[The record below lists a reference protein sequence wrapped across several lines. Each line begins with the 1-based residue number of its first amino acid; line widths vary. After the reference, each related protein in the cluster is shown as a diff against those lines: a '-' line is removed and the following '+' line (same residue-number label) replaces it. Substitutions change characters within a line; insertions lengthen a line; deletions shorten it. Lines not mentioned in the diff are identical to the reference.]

1 PRRASSWSIPRTSP
15 LSKKRKAKLTAGEL
29 RFIGAF
35 AGNAT
40 EAARRAKYKNP
51 NVLGPRLAARPHVA
65 EAIRQKQN
73 AMVAESGAQLG
84 RGISVTRNDI
94 INRLDKLSQK
104 AESDSAKVSALRE
117 LVIIFGLSA
126 KNAKDTDLF
135 AGWTD
140 EELAYYR
147 DTGRLPDRVRS
158 AVGESASDS

>member
-1 PRRASSWSIPRTSP
+1 MKTVVIDCFPESVARWS
-15 LSKKRKAKLTAGEL
+15 KQ
-29 RFIGAF
+29 
-35 AGNAT
+35 
-40 EAARRAKYKNP
+40 
-51 NVLGPRLAARPHVA
+51 H
-65 EAIRQKQN
+65 AI
-73 AMVAESGAQLG
+73 VAESGAQLG

-135 AGWTD
+135 AGWND

-147 DTGRLPDRVRS
+147 DTGRLPDRVGS
-158 AVGESASDS
+158 AVGESASDSRTP